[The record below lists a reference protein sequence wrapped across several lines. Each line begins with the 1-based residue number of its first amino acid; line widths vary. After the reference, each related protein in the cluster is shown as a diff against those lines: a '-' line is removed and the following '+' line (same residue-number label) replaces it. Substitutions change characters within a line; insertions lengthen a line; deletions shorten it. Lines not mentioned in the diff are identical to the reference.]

1 MKLKLKR
8 IYRGNT
14 YTIGRLYIDNEYFCD
29 TLEDKD
35 RGLTSYMSEEEIKS
49 LKVYSE
55 TAIPTGTYKIKVTFS
70 RRFKKK
76 MPVLIGVKG
85 FSGIRIH
92 SGNDETHTS
101 GCILCGFNKEK
112 GKVVNSKVVTSKVY
126 ALIENAINNNNEV
139 EITIE

>member
-55 TAIPTGTYKIKVTFS
+55 TAIPTGTYKIEVTFS

-101 GCILCGFNKEK
+101 GWI
-112 GKVVNSKVVTSKVY
+112 
-126 ALIENAINNNNEV
+126 
-139 EITIE
+139 

>member
-8 IYRGNT
+8 IYKADT

-35 RGLTSYMSEEEIKS
+35 RGLTSYMSEEEIKR

-55 TAIPTGTYKIKVTFS
+55 TAIPTGTYKIEVTFS
-70 RRFKKK
+70 PRFKKK

-112 GKVVNSKVVTSKVY
+112 GKVINSKVVTSKVY

>member
-1 MKLKLKR
+1 
-8 IYRGNT
+8 
-14 YTIGRLYIDNEYFCD
+14 
-29 TLEDKD
+29 
-35 RGLTSYMSEEEIKS
+35 MSEEDIKS

-55 TAIPTGTYKIKVTFS
+55 TAIPTGTYKIEVTFS
-70 RRFKKK
+70 SRFKKK

-92 SGNDETHTS
+92 CGNDETHTS

>member
-35 RGLTSYMSEEEIKS
+35 RELTSYMSEEDIKS

-55 TAIPTGTYKIKVTFS
+55 TAIPTGTYKIEVTFS
-70 RRFKKK
+70 SRFKKK

-92 SGNDETHTS
+92 CGNDETHTS

>member
-8 IYRGNT
+8 IFKGDK
-14 YTIGRLYIDNEYFCD
+14 YTIGKLYIDGVYYCD
-29 TLEDKD
+29 TLEDTD
-35 RGLTSYMSEEEIKS
+35 RGLTSSMSEEEIKK
-49 LKVYSE
+49 LKVYSM
-55 TAIPTGTYKIKVTFS
+55 TAIPTGIYKIEVTFS
-70 RRFKKK
+70 PRFKKK

-112 GKVVNSKVVTSKVY
+112 GKVINSKIVTSKVY
-126 ALIENAINNNNEV
+126 ALIENAINNNEV